1 MKSYQLQDYRQPL
14 VPVETPTPEPK
25 GSELLLKVVA
35 SGICHTDLHL
45 IDGGYDLGQGRRL
58 SFKDRGFQLPRTPG
72 HEIVGRVVAAGPE
85 AGAIA
90 REKNYLVFPWIGCGT
105 CVACAAGDEH
115 LCPQPRYLG
124 LQRDGGF
131 SDHVMVPHPRY
142 LLDIGNIDP
151 KAAAP
156 YACSGL
162 TTYSALK
169 KAGDA
174 IKRSEI
180 LIIGAGGL
188 GLMGVQ
194 LVRLMGGKGAV
205 VVDID
210 AKKRQAAVEAGALAA
225 LDGSAA
231 DLRAQIQSAMTAGVH
246 VVVDLVGSATTAQ
259 LAIDVLA
266 KGGKYIL
273 VGLFGGSIDIPLPT
287 IPLRVLT
294 ITGSFVGNLAE
305 LNELLDLAR
314 SRGLPSF
321 PTTPCSL
328 HDVNENLRR
337 LHDGK
342 VIGRAVMVAE

>member
-1 MKSYQLQDYRQPL
+1 MKSYQLLDYRQPL
-14 VPVETPTPEPK
+14 TPVDIPTPEPK

-72 HEIVGRVVAAGPE
+72 HEIVGRVVAAGPD
-85 AGAIA
+85 AGTLAKD
-90 REKNYLVFPWIGCGT
+90 KNYLVFPWIGCGT
-105 CVACAAGDEH
+105 CVACAARDEH
-115 LCPQPRYLG
+115 LCPKPRYLG

-131 SDHVMVPHPRY
+131 SDYVVVPHPRY

-174 IKRSEI
+174 IHRSEVVV
-180 LIIGAGGL
+180 IGAGGL
-188 GLMGVQ
+188 GLMCVQ
-194 LVRLMGGKGAV
+194 LIRLMGGKGAI

-210 AKKRQAAVEAGALAA
+210 AKKRQAALEAGALAA
-225 LDGSAA
+225 LDGNAA
-231 DLRAQIQSAMTAGVH
+231 DLRPQIQSVVEGGVQ
-246 VVVDLVGSATTAQ
+246 VVVDLVGNTTTAS
-259 LAIDVLA
+259 LAVDSLA
-266 KGGKYIL
+266 KGGKYIV
-273 VGLFGGSIDIPLPT
+273 VGMFGGSIDIPLPT

-305 LNELLDLAR
+305 LTELLGLAK
-314 SRGLPSF
+314 SKGLPPF
-321 PTTPCSL
+321 PITTCSL
-328 HDVNENLRR
+328 HDANDNLRR
-337 LHDGK
+337 LHDGQI
-342 VIGRAVMVAE
+342 VGRAVMIP